1 MIFII
6 YILSNYFYM
15 FATKVN
21 EKEENGRSEEKAT
34 RRKGPQK
41 VARLEEEV
49 PLGREL
55 DSEMAIKRLTD
66 RVS

>member
-1 MIFII
+1 
-6 YILSNYFYM
+6 M

-21 EKEENGRSEEKAT
+21 EKEEHGRSEEKAT

-55 DSEMAIKRLTD
+55 DSEMAIKRLTE